1 MRKVAVPFRD
11 SVALLLVCHRN
22 RCCKVRMSI
31 DLSQYEAGKKYSGD
45 YDNDLKNLQDQMS
58 KLQALH
64 ILHGARTLIIF
75 EGWDAAGKGGAIKR
89 MTSSLD
95 PRYYQVFPISAP
107 TEEEKDKHFLWRFWN
122 KLPGKQE
129 ISIWDRSHYGRV
141 LVERVEEFCSE
152 AEWRRGYDEINE
164 FESRQGEIGTKIIK
178 IFLHVTAATQDKVL
192 TERLNDPAKRWKV
205 TAEDFRNRERR
216 AKYLDALKDMFKRT
230 HTHWAP
236 WTVID
241 GNNQKAARIAV
252 LTHVIGELE
261 KSVPQEFPGADPE
274 IVALARRTIGYS
286 PTG

>member
-1 MRKVAVPFRD
+1 
-11 SVALLLVCHRN
+11 
-22 RCCKVRMSI
+22 MSI
-31 DLSQYEAGKKYSGD
+31 DLSQYESGKKYNGT
-45 YDNDLKNLQDQMS
+45 YDNDLKDLQDRMS

-95 PRYYQVFPISAP
+95 PRYYQVFSIIAP
-107 TEEEKDKHFLWRFWN
+107 TAEEKDKHFLWRFWN
-122 KLPGKQE
+122 KLPGKKE

-141 LVERVEEFCSE
+141 LVERVEGFCTE

-164 FESRQGEIGTKIIK
+164 FEARQGEIGTKIIK
-178 IFLHVTAATQDKVL
+178 IFLHVTADMQDKVL
-192 TERLNDPAKRWKV
+192 TERLDDPAKRWKV
-205 TAEDFRNRERR
+205 TAEDFRNREKR
-216 AKYLDALKDMFKRT
+216 ADYLVALKDMFKRT

-252 LTHVIGELE
+252 LTHVIAELE
-261 KSVPQEFPGADPE
+261 KSVPQEFPDANPD
-274 IVALARRTIGYS
+274 IVTLAQQAIGYS
-286 PTG
+286 AKG